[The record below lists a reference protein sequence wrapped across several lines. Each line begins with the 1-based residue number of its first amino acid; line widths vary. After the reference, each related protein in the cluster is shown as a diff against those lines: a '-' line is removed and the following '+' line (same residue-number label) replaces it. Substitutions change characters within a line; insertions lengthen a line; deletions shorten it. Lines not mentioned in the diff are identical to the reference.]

1 MITTIIKTCERIKL
15 TSKADIQIKNRK
27 ESKPLKDE
35 ILSFGATWMELEDI
49 MLNEM
54 RQEQKDKYCMF
65 SFIRES

>member
-49 MLNEM
+49 MLNEIIQ
-54 RQEQKDKYCMF
+54 RKKGKYYTF
-65 SFIRES
+65 